1 MSAFRFD
8 PVKLPP
14 ECVALRAEIR
24 EFIAGELAARLWVPN
39 SDFGS
44 HRSAA
49 FSRRLGARGW
59 IGMTWPKRYGG
70 GERSML
76 ERYVVTEELLAA
88 GTPVGAHWIADRQS
102 APLLLRYGTEEQRL
116 EFLPGIARGEIFFCI
131 GMSEPDAGSDLAS
144 IRTRAVEVA
153 GGYEVT
159 GTKIWTSYAHESHFA
174 IALVRT
180 ARAEADHHQGLSQLI
195 LDLKAPGITIRPIIN
210 LAGDHDFNELV
221 LDRVFVPDERLVGKE
236 GDGWQQVTSELAFE
250 RSGPERFLSSFQLL
264 VELIRCAGPAPGPQI
279 AEAIGRM
286 TARLR
291 TLRRMSLSIA
301 GMPQAGETPNLE
313 AALVKDLGNALERRS
328 PSSRACWRRATALAS
343 GSRRCWPRPSCMRRP
358 GRCAVAPARSCA
370 ASSPAAS
377 GCAEF
382 TSGPARCRCA
392 RTRSP

>member
-8 PVKLPP
+8 PVELPP
-14 ECVALRAEIR
+14 ECEALRAEVR
-24 EFIAGELAARLWVPN
+24 EFIAEELAAGLWAPN

-88 GTPVGAHWIADRQS
+88 GAPVGAHWIADRQS

-116 EFLPGIARGEIFFCI
+116 TFLPGIAKGEIFFCI

-144 IRTRAVEVA
+144 LRTRAVPVA
-153 GGYEVT
+153 YGYEVT

-180 ARAEADHHQGLSQLI
+180 APPEADRHQGLTQLI

-210 LAGDHDFNELV
+210 LAGDHDFNEVV
-221 LDRVFVPDERLVGKE
+221 LDRVFVPADRLVGRE
-236 GDGWQQVTSELAFE
+236 GDGWWQVTSELAFE

-264 VELIRCAGPAPGPQI
+264 VELVRRAGPDPQTQT
-279 AEAIGRM
+279 AEAAGRM
-286 TARLR
+286 IAHLR

-301 GMPQAGETPNLE
+301 GMLQAGEMPKVE
-313 AALVKDLGNALERRS
+313 AALVKDLGNAFERRVPELARLVA
-328 PSSRACWRRATALAS
+328 PS
-343 GSRRCWPRPSCMRRP
+343 RP
-358 GRCAVAPARSCA
+358 GAANDRFEEVLNETILHAPSWTLRGGTPEILRGIIAR
-370 ASSPAAS
+370 
-377 GCAEF
+377 GL
-382 TSGPARCRCA
+382 GLR
-392 RTRSP
+392 